1 MTQTTA
7 PKANSPL
14 SSSSD
19 LLGSTEPSWATP
31 PLRDLADPRSTYG
44 YAVIQFA
51 RVVCRTPLDPWEEWL
66 VLRCGELTGDNLP
79 RFRTVLTIVA
89 RQNGKTFL
97 LRILAAFW
105 LFVEK
110 HAVTVGVAN
119 KLSLALESW
128 ATTVKLAQSRPA
140 LEKRIDRVLT
150 GAGREALVTK
160 AGARYVIAAA
170 GRDAARGLTVNRAIW
185 DECRQ
190 ERDWE
195 THAALAPTMAAV
207 VDAQMFLITNM
218 GDDESVVLND
228 TIDNAYAGVDPG
240 LGMFLW
246 AAHPDCDPLDPGA
259 WAAANPNLGRRLMV
273 AEISA
278 AAARAV
284 QSGGEALARF
294 KTERLCI
301 RVRMMNPA
309 VDPNKWR
316 DSTVLGDMADL
327 RDRVA
332 LGLDVAL
339 DEQHATVVAAAVMPD
354 GRCRLEVVAAFE
366 GQAAADE
373 LGQALPRL
381 VDRVKP
387 RAVGWLP
394 GGPAASL
401 LGDLAPR
408 QGWPPPGVEVAEL
421 RSELAAVCM
430 AFAKAVTAGQVVH
443 SADPLLDAHVQAA
456 ERKARGD
463 TWVFSRRGGHVDAA
477 YAAAAAVFLARSLR
491 APRRTVLPT
500 PLS

>member
-1 MTQTTA
+1 
-7 PKANSPL
+7 
-14 SSSSD
+14 
-19 LLGSTEPSWATP
+19 
-31 PLRDLADPRSTYG
+31 
-44 YAVIQFA
+44 
-51 RVVCRTPLDPWEEWL
+51 
-66 VLRCGELTGDNLP
+66 
-79 RFRTVLTIVA
+79 VLTIVA

-105 LFVEK
+105 LFVET

-128 ATTVKLAQSRPA
+128 NATVRLAQSRPA
-140 LEKRIDRVLT
+140 LRRRVDRVLT
-150 GAGREALVTK
+150 GAGREALVT
-160 AGARYVIAAA
+160 ASGSRYVIAAA

-207 VDAQMFLITNM
+207 ADAQMFLITNM

-228 TIDNAYAGVDPG
+228 TIASAQAGVDPG

-246 AAHPDCDPLDPGA
+246 AADPDCDPLDPQA
-259 WAAANPNLGRRLMV
+259 WAAANPNLGRRIQV

-309 VDPNKWR
+309 VDPRAWLR
-316 DSTVLGDMADL
+316 ATDPADMADL

-339 DEQHATVVAAAVMPD
+339 DGQHATVVAAAVLPD

-366 GQAAADE
+366 GQAAARQLAE
-373 LGQALPRL
+373 VLPKL
-381 VDRVKP
+381 VGKVKP

-401 LGDLAPR
+401 LGEMAPR
-408 QGWPPPGVEVAEL
+408 QGWPPAGVEVAEL
-421 RSELAAVCM
+421 RSETAAVCM
-430 AFAKAVTAGQVVH
+430 AFAEAVTAGQVVH

-456 ERKARGD
+456 ERKPRGD

-477 YAAAAAVFLARSLR
+477 YAAAAAVVLARSLP

-500 PLS
+500 PL